1 MNLKPNWTT
10 ATREGVTQ
18 ALRAIEDGS
27 IDAEE
32 LEKLNN
38 FCQFALALMQME
50 GSKKWARAKL
60 NAELMA
66 LTKDKNVRL

>member
-1 MNLKPNWTT
+1 MS
-10 ATREGVTQ
+10 

-32 LEKLNN
+32 FEKLNN

-66 LTKDKNVRL
+66 LTKGQNVRL

>member
-10 ATREGVTQ
+10 STREGVTQ

-32 LEKLNN
+32 FEKLNN

-66 LTKDKNVRL
+66 LTKVKKC